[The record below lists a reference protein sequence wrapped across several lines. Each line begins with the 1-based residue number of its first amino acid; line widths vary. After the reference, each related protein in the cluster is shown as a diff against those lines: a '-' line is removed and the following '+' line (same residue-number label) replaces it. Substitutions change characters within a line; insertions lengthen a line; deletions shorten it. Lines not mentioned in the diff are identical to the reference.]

1 MMDNKYTEIKKERDF
16 KHLNNN
22 KKEKDFLIQMNFKE
36 ISSQT
41 TKKLKEGLRKLQ
53 SMMHTLQQ
61 MF

>member
-1 MMDNKYTEIKKERDF
+1 MVNKYTEIKKERDF